1 MASDDALPRAYVAR
15 VPFPAA
21 GKVSAVL
28 VPRSMGFLAVRL
40 LHDGWPVVGRQVQ
53 FFVREEN
60 ADAEDE
66 KGDALG
72 KPMLSDDDGVARLP
86 RLVAVGTYV
95 CEVDE
100 HDATVVC
107 TVNRLRAAV
116 PLQLP
121 IDSEAI
127 DNTQDVSD
135 LADPDHEPEGSD

>member
-1 MASDDALPRAYVAR
+1 VASNGDLPRAYLAR
-15 VPFPAA
+15 VPFPAG

-28 VPRSMGFLAVRL
+28 VPRPMGFLAVRL

-53 FFVREEN
+53 FFVRQE
-60 ADAEDE
+60 DAEDE

-72 KPMLSDDDGVARLP
+72 KAMLSDDDGVARLP
-86 RLVAVGTYV
+86 RLVAIGTYV

-100 HDATVVC
+100 HDVTVVC

-121 IDSEAI
+121 IGSEAI
-127 DNTQDVSD
+127 DNTEDVSD
-135 LADPDHEPEGSD
+135 LSDPAQEPEESA